1 MTITVKT
8 QVDGDVKNAVC
19 QNLSHY
25 RSVLKQTGDVLSPIM
40 RSVGQISFHPVLQSF
55 FSEIKVKCDSL
66 NDVLGRITR
75 ALDDNRLP
83 KDETIKRRI
92 FSWYDSCKAWL
103 HDSRGFIQKIYPIIR
118 DYKGGYIHDND
129 LHSIVAL
136 HSALF
141 AMHGSLSNEILGV
154 VDDVEITECEIYKVF
169 DKIRKCYRED
179 EDRFAWN
186 VCGSCYKRVYCA
198 KGFEVV
204 PLNLYSN
211 ALKYLPDG
219 YKKSDKRNITVAF
232 SDEDDNFIVRVA
244 SIGPFVPENEIDSLW
259 DIGVRASSADLASTE
274 GTGRGLPTVKRLC
287 TQSGFLAKIT
297 SVHRPEDDDGWGL
310 FTVSI
315 FVPRSAYVD
324 NSSNDGL
331 QGLQDGK
338 LMSLK

>member
-1 MTITVKT
+1 MTITVRT
-8 QVDGDVKNAVC
+8 QVDGEVKNAVC
-19 QNLSHY
+19 QHLSHY
-25 RSVLKQTGDVLSPIM
+25 RSVLKQIGCVLSPISGSIGKV
-40 RSVGQISFHPVLQSF
+40 SVHHVSQSF
-55 FSEIKVKCDSL
+55 FPKIKVKCDSM

-75 ALDDNRLP
+75 VLDDNRLP
-83 KDETIKRRI
+83 KDESIKRRI

-118 DYKGGYIHDND
+118 DYKGGHIHDHD
-129 LHSIVAL
+129 LHSIAAL

-141 AMHGSLSNEILGV
+141 AMLGSLSNEILGV
-154 VDDVEITECEIYKVF
+154 VDDVEITECEIYKMF

-219 YKKSDKRNITVAF
+219 YNKADERNITVAF
-232 SDEDDNFIVRVA
+232 SDEDDNLIVRVA
-244 SIGPFVPENEIDSLW
+244 SIGPFVPPNEIDSLW
-259 DIGVRASSADLASTE
+259 DIGVRASTADLASTE
-274 GTGRGLPTVKRLC
+274 GTGRGLPTVKGLC
-287 TQSGFLAKIT
+287 NQSGFSAEIS
-297 SVHRPEDDDGWGL
+297 SVHRPEDETGWGL

-315 FVPRSAYVD
+315 KIPVSCCC
-324 NSSNDGL
+324 SNDVTS
-331 QGLQDGK
+331 DGSNNTD
-338 LMSLK
+338 LGSR